1 MNFVYNAYMN
11 ELMQMLEVVDE
22 NDNVVGLENRTKVHK
37 EGLLHREI
45 HIWFITPQGEI
56 IFQHR
61 AKDKDT
67 YPDKLDATVG
77 GHVEPNTSY
86 EETAVK
92 ECKEETGIDI
102 DPSKLLF
109 LAKLRSKSF
118 DEATGLTNNVIR
130 SQYAYLY
137 EGSISDLQIE
147 EGKSEGFEAWKID
160 DLPNLSEQDKSKFIG
175 LIISDEMQS
184 LFKKAKEE
192 LIK

>member
-1 MNFVYNAYMN
+1 MSNS
-11 ELMQMLEVVDE
+11 LEILEIVDE
-22 NDNVVGLENRTKVHK
+22 NDNIIGLETREKVHK

-45 HIWFITPQGEI
+45 HVFFLTPQGEI

-77 GHVEPNTSY
+77 GHVDPNMTY

-92 ECKEETGIDI
+92 ECKEETGVEIDT
-102 DPSKLLF
+102 SKLLF
-109 LAKLRSKSF
+109 LTKMRKKSF
-118 DEATGLTNNVIR
+118 DHVTGMTNNTFR

-147 EGKSEGFEAWKID
+147 DGKAEGFELWKIY
-160 DLPNLSEQDKSKFIG
+160 DLPNLSEENRNKFISVFLG
-175 LIISDEMQS
+175 EDMLK
-184 LFKKAKEE
+184 LFNIAKEE
-192 LIK
+192 LLK